1 MITFFVCYDRLDYT
15 LQIYY
20 KKASHLFK
28 CEAFAEAA
36 RFELAVRLPVRQF
49 SKLLVSAT
57 HPNFLECAFFG
68 CGCKDRM
75 FFLIK
80 KIFRKIFMKKI
91 VLLRS
96 EFDNKNN

>member
-1 MITFFVCYDRLDYT
+1 
-15 LQIYY
+15 
-20 KKASHLFK
+20 
-28 CEAFAEAA
+28 
-36 RFELAVRLPVRQF
+36 
-49 SKLLVSAT
+49 
-57 HPNFLECAFFG
+57 
-68 CGCKDRM
+68 M